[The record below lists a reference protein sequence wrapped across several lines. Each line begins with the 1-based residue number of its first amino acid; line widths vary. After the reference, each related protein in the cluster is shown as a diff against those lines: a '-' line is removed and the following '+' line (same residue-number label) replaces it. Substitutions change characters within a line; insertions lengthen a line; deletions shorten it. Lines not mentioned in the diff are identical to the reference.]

1 MAAYPAPRFTISDE
15 QAAFARQLAELL
27 PAQGEWSEAEYLWL
41 TNRTNR
47 LVEFSAG
54 YVEVLPMPTP
64 GHQRI
69 VAFLYGVMLAF
80 ITSRSLGTLLFAPLR
95 VYLQPGKWREPDL
108 VFLLTEN
115 MNREAEHGFIG
126 ADLVVEVVSPD
137 DPQRDLVTKRREYAE
152 AGIAEYWIVNPLTE
166 TITVL
171 RLEQDGYAEHGT
183 FGQGEV
189 ATSVLLAGLT
199 VDVRATFAA

>member
-1 MAAYPAPRFTISDE
+1 MAAYPAPRFIISDE

-54 YVEVLPMPTP
+54 YVDILPMPTP

-69 VAFLYGVMLAF
+69 VAFVYGVMLAF

-108 VFLLTEN
+108 VF
-115 MNREAEHGFIG
+115 
-126 ADLVVEVVSPD
+126 
-137 DPQRDLVTKRREYAE
+137 Y
-152 AGIAEYWIVNPLTE
+152 
-166 TITVL
+166 
-171 RLEQDGYAEHGT
+171 
-183 FGQGEV
+183 
-189 ATSVLLAGLT
+189 
-199 VDVRATFAA
+199 